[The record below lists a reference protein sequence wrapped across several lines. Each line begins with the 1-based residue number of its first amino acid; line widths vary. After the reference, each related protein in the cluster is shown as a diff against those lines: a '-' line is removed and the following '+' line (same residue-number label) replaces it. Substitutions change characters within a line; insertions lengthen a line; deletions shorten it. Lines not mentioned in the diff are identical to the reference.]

1 MHCLVETDLGWVS
14 DPAVVPMQPAQAL
27 LRLPDRRPDRDS
39 YTAVCRS
46 TAGRSGLSLDLPG
59 GRLSLSA
66 TPADAPP
73 LTWRESVLARLGHAA
88 CDEGFIP

>member
-14 DPAVVPMQPAQAL
+14 DPTAAPIRLAQAL
-27 LRLPDRRPDRDS
+27 LRLLDRQPDRDLHM
-39 YTAVCRS
+39 AVCRS

-66 TPADAPP
+66 ASADAPP
-73 LTWRESVLARLGHAA
+73 LTWRGSVLARLEHAA
-88 CDEGFIP
+88 RGEGFIP